1 MKNGFTFQECLDLI
15 EESDNT
21 VLLNEIRS
29 RLDCGEDPGAVLPPY
44 TPGLFRRCLSG
55 FLQFLSFSE
64 SLRLSAAIVSE
75 ETDVKK
81 ETLKQLFYPAV
92 LLIGT
97 FAGIVLFNEL
107 CFPPLISM
115 MSGFRLDSSMYETV
129 RKLIRII
136 VVIIGIL
143 GLGTGITLF
152 VFTRPDHI
160 VDGYTAALKVMPS
173 SLPVIYVSLD
183 FVRYFRQCIRM
194 NLSTR
199 QSFGILSTI
208 PGRPLICWLSRAV
221 SSSLLDGE
229 DFVRALDRPELDR
242 TLVRFIRIA
251 VHSSDMEDMLDAYTA
266 LTEERIRQRCRRI
279 AGVIQ
284 LIAYAMIGVM
294 IILVYRIML
303 LPLSLMMQI

>member
-1 MKNGFTFQECLDLI
+1 
-15 EESDNT
+15 
-21 VLLNEIRS
+21 
-29 RLDCGEDPGAVLPPY
+29 
-44 TPGLFRRCLSG
+44 
-55 FLQFLSFSE
+55 
-64 SLRLSAAIVSE
+64 
-75 ETDVKK
+75 
-81 ETLKQLFYPAV
+81 
-92 LLIGT
+92 
-97 FAGIVLFNEL
+97 
-107 CFPPLISM
+107 
-115 MSGFRLDSSMYETV
+115 
-129 RKLIRII
+129 
-136 VVIIGIL
+136 
-143 GLGTGITLF
+143 
-152 VFTRPDHI
+152 
-160 VDGYTAALKVMPS
+160 
-173 SLPVIYVSLD
+173 
-183 FVRYFRQCIRM
+183 
-194 NLSTR
+194 